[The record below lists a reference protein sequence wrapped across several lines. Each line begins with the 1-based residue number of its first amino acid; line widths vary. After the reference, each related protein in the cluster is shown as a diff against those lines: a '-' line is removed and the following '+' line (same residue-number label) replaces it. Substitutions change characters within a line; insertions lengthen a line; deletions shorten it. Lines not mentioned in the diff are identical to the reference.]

1 MNTSSIFLRRNILAN
16 NLTIFH
22 ELISTAMN
30 TTATTK
36 YIRTMMITLKL
47 SLQCGFSFEASDS
60 IGNLVITT
68 FIIFA
73 GFIYFSYVLLRVVNL
88 LIAEDIPEYKYE
100 KVFREI
106 DAFAFETRLPKSLHE
121 RVKKYY
127 QFKYRGQYFNENYI
141 EKTIPESLRKEI
153 MMHTCF
159 KIISR
164 VSLFSDLPKNII
176 ENIVRCLK
184 SEIYFPGD
192 ILVEAN
198 TAGDSMFFIASGSAA
213 VITAIG
219 SEVAHLTDN
228 SHFGEIALLIK
239 VRTLFNLIKRG
250 ILSGYIQ
257 QNHCIN
263 I

>member
-141 EKTIPESLRKEI
+141 EKTIPESLRK
-153 MMHTCF
+153 
-159 KIISR
+159 K
-164 VSLFSDLPKNII
+164 L
-176 ENIVRCLK
+176 
-184 SEIYFPGD
+184 
-192 ILVEAN
+192 
-198 TAGDSMFFIASGSAA
+198 
-213 VITAIG
+213 
-219 SEVAHLTDN
+219 
-228 SHFGEIALLIK
+228 
-239 VRTLFNLIKRG
+239 
-250 ILSGYIQ
+250 
-257 QNHCIN
+257 
-263 I
+263 